1 MSVRPA
7 VGAPVAPF
15 VPAVVEGTTG
25 LTCPAGPVPFSA
37 VPAVTPL
44 GSVKTLTAIAPEA
57 VTLRAPVVVSVVG
70 VPATSGSA
78 SDETSVGV
86 TGDATAAVEP
96 VAVEPVAL
104 VPAAPS
110 GARAVP
116 ARESPLLVVAGA
128 LGTTPPAAVPVART
142 AVTTWLTA
150 DTVVPSVAATAA
162 VPVAEVPAVSVSRPP
177 VATVPPPSRTVLPVV
192 VPRWSER
199 VTRFSLLRT
208 AISARDGV
216 TTLPSVRTVVLTTG
230 SISTMRS

>member
-25 LTCPAGPVPFSA
+25 LTCPAGPVPFPA

-96 VAVEPVAL
+96 VAL

-116 ARESPLLVVAGA
+116 ARESPVPVVAGA